1 MSKQLGEIIKR
12 YRLERNLSV
21 RGLASNMFL
30 SPSTVSRWE
39 NGTREPNLDTLFL
52 VAEQLRMDPS
62 LLLEAKSENSN
73 ERVINIIVIMSDEKL
88 QNDLVNVLKKLL
100 PDHNIQGFFTLKEAV
115 KFVKNNICDI
125 AFVDLNSFGKRGVS
139 IAKDLA
145 KHSPTTNIIFLSES
159 PDYMEEAWS
168 LHASGYL
175 LTMPDADM
183 IKDELKHLRY
193 PVWGLKL

>member
-21 RGLASNMFL
+21 RGLALNMFL

-52 VAEQLRMDPS
+52 IAEQLRIDPS
-62 LLLEAKSENSN
+62 LLLGAKSESSN
-73 ERVINIIVIMSDEKL
+73 ERMINIIVIMNDEKL
-88 QNDLVNVLKKLL
+88 QNDTIKVLKKLL
-100 PDHNIQGFFTLKEAV
+100 PDHNIRGFLTSREAV
-115 KFVKNNICDI
+115 IFAKSNICDV
-125 AFVDLNSFGKRGVS
+125 AFIDLNSFGKRGVNL
-139 IAKDLA
+139 AKDLA

-159 PDYMEEAWS
+159 PEYMEEAWS

-175 LTMPDADM
+175 RQFLDADTL
-183 IKDELKHLRY
+183 KDELKHLRY